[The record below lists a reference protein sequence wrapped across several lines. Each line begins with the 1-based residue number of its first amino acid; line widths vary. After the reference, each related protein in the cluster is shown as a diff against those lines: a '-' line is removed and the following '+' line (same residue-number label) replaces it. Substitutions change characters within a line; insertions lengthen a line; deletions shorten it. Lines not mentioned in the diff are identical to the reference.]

1 MRKPTIRLSRAGKAT
16 GVAIAGV
23 GLIGGSLVYAATG
36 GSADTSTPAAEAVS
50 TTTPIKHLVVLFG
63 ENESYDHY
71 FGTYP
76 KAANTDG
83 VPFTALPNTPANT
96 NLLSN
101 NAAALKNNP
110 NSVSPFRLGYKQALT
125 TSQSHAYSSE
135 QLAVQGTSTTST
147 PGMDKFPESTSSN
160 TCSAP
165 TYCTSGTSMGYYD
178 GNTAT
183 GLWNYA
189 QNYALSDNSWD
200 DNFGPSTN
208 GALNVISGQTYGAV
222 TFDATTR
229 GEDPTPSVNSADP
242 TKPVANNGNVSDN
255 ALKSVVLPTYN
266 GADTGATQSV
276 SVGTDIGD
284 PDPAYDDCATGAGTV
299 AGMLG
304 QNIGDLL
311 NKQNVSWGW
320 FQGGFTPTTAWD
332 PSTAGSHAAC
342 ASTHK
347 NIGGLNESD
356 YSPHHDPFQYYAS
369 TANPHH
375 LPGTPGVAIGA
386 DDPQHQN
393 SDGSYTG
400 ANHQYDLSVFE
411 NAIANDT
418 IPAVSYLK
426 AATYQDGHPGNSDPI
441 DEEHFYE
448 RIINAL
454 EKSPEWK
461 DTAVVIAYDD
471 SDGWYDH
478 VAPKILNGSNN
489 GVNGSTDDQNV
500 CTTPAGVAATA
511 AKTNTD
517 GTIENG
523 RCGPS
528 QRLPL
533 LVISPYSKKNYI
545 DHTQTGQAS
554 VVKFV
559 EQNWKLPS
567 VDDTAVS
574 GSWDQRDGTI
584 ENMFNFSAKPDL
596 TPLILNNNG
605 TVQSGGLKPPA
616 STPVTKPAPPVTHPA
631 APSAAV
637 TKAKA
642 KLTKDTKALNKA
654 KKAAKK
660 KHGAAK
666 KAAQKKV
673 EKLKKKIKADKK
685 AVKAAS

>member
-23 GLIGGSLVYAATG
+23 GLIGGSLVFAATG

-63 ENESYDHY
+63 ENVSYDHY

-110 NSVSPFRLGYKQALT
+110 NSVSPFRFTYGQALT
-125 TSQSHAYSSE
+125 TSQGHGYSDE
-135 QLAVQGTSTTST
+135 QKAVQGSSTNAT
-147 PGMDKFPESTSSN
+147 PGMDKFPESTSHNS
-160 TCSAP
+160 CSAP

-189 QNYALSDNSWD
+189 QNYAMSDNSWD
-200 DNFGPSTN
+200 DNFGPSTD

-222 TFDATTR
+222 SFDATTR
-229 GEDPTPSVNSADP
+229 GENPTPAKNTDT
-242 TKPVANNGNVSDN
+242 TKPVANNGNISDN
-255 ALKSVVLPTYN
+255 KLQSVVLPTYN
-266 GADTGATQSV
+266 GAPTTDAQQV

-284 PDPAYDDCATGAGTV
+284 PDPAYDDCATSSGTV

-304 QNIGDLL
+304 QNIGDVL
-311 NKQNVSWGW
+311 NKKNISWGW

-332 PSTAGSHAAC
+332 PATAGSHAAC
-342 ASTHK
+342 ASTHN
-347 NIGGLNESD
+347 NIGGLTETD

-375 LPGTPGVAIGA
+375 LAGTPGVAIGA
-386 DDPQHQN
+386 NDPQHQN

-426 AATYQDGHPGNSDPI
+426 ADSYQDGHPGNSDPI
-441 DEEHFYE
+441 DEQHFYT

-489 GVNGSTDDQNV
+489 GVNGAADDQNI
-500 CTTPAGVAATA
+500 CTTPAGAAATA
-511 AKTNTD
+511 PKTNTD

-528 QRLPL
+528 QRLPM
-533 LVISPYSKKNYI
+533 LVISPYSKRNYI

-554 VVKFV
+554 VVKFI
-559 EQNWKLPS
+559 EQNWNTGGI
-567 VDDTAVS
+567 DDTAVS
-574 GSWDQRDGTI
+574 GSWDTRDGSIT
-584 ENMFNFSAKPDL
+584 NMFNFSAKPNL
-596 TPLILNNNG
+596 TPVILNTNG
-605 TVQSGGLKPPA
+605 TVRSGGLKPPA
-616 STPVTKPAPPVTHPA
+616 GSKPVTTPTHPTHPA
-631 APSAAV
+631 GPSAAL
-637 TKAKA
+637 TMAQH
-642 KLTKDTKALNKA
+642 KLTKDKKALAKA
-654 KKAAKK
+654 EKKLTK

-673 EKLKKKIKADKK
+673 KKLKNKVKADKRK
-685 AVKAAS
+685 VKAAA

>member
-1 MRKPTIRLSRAGKAT
+1 MRKPTIRRSRAAFAAT
-16 GVAIAGV
+16 GAVLAGA

-36 GSADTSTPAAEAVS
+36 GSAETSTLSADAAA

-83 VPFTALPNTPANT
+83 VPFTALANTPANT

-101 NAAALKNNP
+101 HAAALKNNP
-110 NSVSPFRLGYKQALT
+110 NSISPFRFTYSQALT
-125 TSQSHAYSSE
+125 SSQGHGYSDE
-135 QLAVQGTSTTST
+135 QKAVQGSSTTAA
-147 PGMDKFPESTSSN
+147 PGMDKFPESTSHN

-183 GLWNYA
+183 AMWNYA
-189 QNYALSDNSWD
+189 QNYAMSDNSWD
-200 DNFGPSTN
+200 DVFGPSTN

-222 TFDATTR
+222 SFAATSR
-229 GEDPTPSVNSADP
+229 GENPTPATNADP
-242 TKPVANNGNVSDN
+242 TQPVTNNGSISDN
-255 ALKSVVLPTYN
+255 QLKSVVLPTYN
-266 GADTGATQSV
+266 GATAAAAQQV

-284 PDPAYDDCATGAGTV
+284 PDPAYDDCATNSGNV

-304 QNIGDLL
+304 QNIGDVL
-311 NKQNVSWGW
+311 NAKNVSWGW

-332 PSTAGSHAAC
+332 PHTSGSHAAC
-342 ASTHK
+342 ASTHN
-347 NIGGLNESD
+347 NIGALPETD
-356 YSPHHDPFQYYAS
+356 YSPHHNPFEYYAS

-375 LPGTPGVAIGA
+375 LAGTPGVAIGA
-386 DDPQHQN
+386 ADPQHQN
-393 SDGSYTG
+393 GDGSYTG
-400 ANHQYDLSVFE
+400 ANHEYDLSVFE

-426 AATYQDGHPGNSDPI
+426 AAAYQDGHPGNSDPI
-441 DEEHFYE
+441 DEQHFYT

-461 DTAVVIAYDD
+461 NTAVVIAYDD

-478 VAPKILNGSNN
+478 VAPKITNGSNN
-489 GVNGSTDDQNV
+489 GVNGSADDQNI

-511 AKTNTD
+511 PKTNTD

-533 LVISPYSKKNYI
+533 LVISPYSKRNYI
-545 DHTQTGQAS
+545 DHSQTGQAS
-554 VVKFV
+554 VVKFI
-559 EQNWKLPS
+559 EQNWGLSS
-567 VDDTAVS
+567 VDDAAVS
-574 GSWDQRDGTI
+574 GSWDKRDGAI
-584 ENMFNFSAKPDL
+584 NSMFNFSAKPNL
-596 TPLILNNNG
+596 TPVLLNTNG
-605 TVQSGGLKPPA
+605 TVLSGGLRPPT
-616 STPVTKPAPPVTHPA
+616 STPVPSPH
-631 APSAAV
+631 PSAALV
-637 TKAKA
+637 AAKA
-642 KLTKDTKALNKA
+642 HLAKDHQALVKA
-654 KKAAKK
+654 KKALKK

-673 EKLKKKIKADKK
+673 KRLQKKVKADTK
-685 AVKAAS
+685 AVRAAS